1 MLVSAWISGE
11 YFLRTIYKSATDGLF
26 YIIPSIIGNVI
37 SIGVTVYIIA
47 PRMGKYLGS
56 LSVVE
61 IINKNYNK
69 NIGYIAATSSVLNCI
84 IKIAIQFKISIA
96 ILELFFNISP
106 IYANSITIIMLALYN
121 IFGGMKIITITNLIQ
136 FLTFT
141 IVTPFIAL
149 SIWDGI
155 GTKVIIFNNLNNN
168 DIFAFANLFNF
179 DDYRF
184 WNFIGLLIYFAIPII
199 LTNPTMFQRMTIA
212 KNITQMSKSISSAIF
227 IYLLISIM
235 FFWIGILISS
245 MNQNLDQIGSAKFII
260 DNYIHGFGAK
270 AMIAIGIM
278 AMIMSTTDACVNSAT
293 VIIASDII
301 KPLNLKLFH
310 NSETKIVYISSII
323 INIVA
328 SIIALSIN
336 NIFDLFLISSVVYA
350 PIVTPILFIIIL
362 DIKTNNKS
370 IAVGIFAAIISI
382 IVTIFFLPNYRI
394 YQILIPMFVNLLC
407 FTLMHFITY
416 ENLIYD
422 YENNITNSTTN
433 IYDIVLDF
441 FKNLKNNILK
451 LFVNNIPENEVI
463 IVCVGIFSILLNN
476 FSIYNIPIEIKI
488 NYQLIYNILYYSTL
502 IISTI
507 FVIYPIL
514 MINKNRFFQIFLW
527 NFGIFYILIFSNI
540 MMFLMNDFNQLQLIV
555 LMINLVILT
564 SLLRWNIAFLMMIIG
579 AVLAIYCYNNF
590 INISSMSNLNFNI
603 IYLLSL
609 FAFILII
616 FVRPKN
622 ERYELSEIKNKHL
635 DERLLTRDC
644 EIEKLLDLKYE
655 FLRNINHEFHAPM
668 TGILTLS
675 DTLWTKYHQLNE
687 KQIYTSIEVIT
698 RSARRLNSL
707 LNNILD
713 FSRLTSLSYDLTKI
727 NLNFSNLLLERIE
740 ICKKLYI
747 ENRSVDFFLDI
758 KKNIMV
764 SCDKY
769 YIEQTLDN
777 LIINAI
783 TYSAEHGYV
792 EITSYKDEQYVWFRI
807 KDNGVGVAND
817 ELMDIFGVFVVGS
830 KTKTPAGGR
839 GIGLALAKK
848 VIELHD
854 GNIWAEN
861 NNSENTC
868 FIFNIKIV

>member
-1 MLVSAWISGE
+1 
-11 YFLRTIYKSATDGLF
+11 
-26 YIIPSIIGNVI
+26 
-37 SIGVTVYIIA
+37 
-47 PRMGKYLGS
+47 
-56 LSVVE
+56 
-61 IINKNYNK
+61 
-69 NIGYIAATSSVLNCI
+69 
-84 IKIAIQFKISIA
+84 
-96 ILELFFNISP
+96 
-106 IYANSITIIMLALYN
+106 
-121 IFGGMKIITITNLIQ
+121 
-136 FLTFT
+136 
-141 IVTPFIAL
+141 
-149 SIWDGI
+149 
-155 GTKVIIFNNLNNN
+155 
-168 DIFAFANLFNF
+168 
-179 DDYRF
+179 
-184 WNFIGLLIYFAIPII
+184 
-199 LTNPTMFQRMTIA
+199 
-212 KNITQMSKSISSAIF
+212 
-227 IYLLISIM
+227 
-235 FFWIGILISS
+235 
-245 MNQNLDQIGSAKFII
+245 
-260 DNYIHGFGAK
+260 
-270 AMIAIGIM
+270 
-278 AMIMSTTDACVNSAT
+278 
-293 VIIASDII
+293 
-301 KPLNLKLFH
+301 
-310 NSETKIVYISSII
+310 
-323 INIVA
+323 
-328 SIIALSIN
+328 
-336 NIFDLFLISSVVYA
+336 
-350 PIVTPILFIIIL
+350 
-362 DIKTNNKS
+362 
-370 IAVGIFAAIISI
+370 
-382 IVTIFFLPNYRI
+382 
-394 YQILIPMFVNLLC
+394 
-407 FTLMHFITY
+407 
-416 ENLIYD
+416 
-422 YENNITNSTTN
+422 
-433 IYDIVLDF
+433 
-441 FKNLKNNILK
+441 
-451 LFVNNIPENEVI
+451 
-463 IVCVGIFSILLNN
+463 
-476 FSIYNIPIEIKI
+476 
-488 NYQLIYNILYYSTL
+488 
-502 IISTI
+502 
-507 FVIYPIL
+507 